1 MNKGIHGASGYS
13 TIVLLEMANS
23 ILNLLSDHLILAA
36 TVIFWLVLSSCGIGI
51 MLIHFTKSHDSNLSN
66 RKNILCFK
74 DALKN
79 GILDGIVN
87 YFYILNLNSKHM
99 VLSVLSYGFHI
110 FNFNTSTQS
119 QATRTSC
126 HKLARSQAAT
136 ATVKAGGATASLSHF
151 GLVTSLAEA
160 PVDQSIRLIDWLIDI
175 YDISTT
181 QKILNITLE

>member
-1 MNKGIHGASGYS
+1 
-13 TIVLLEMANS
+13 MANS

-160 PVDQSIRLIDWLIDI
+160 PVDQSIRLID
-175 YDISTT
+175 
-181 QKILNITLE
+181 